1 MERSALEV
9 VRHCQGCSVSN
20 QREDTLVL
28 GGHRGVVERG
38 ATQRVSGA
46 NLAALTDHQVH
57 ALNVPADS
65 DKGTAGVMLYIH
77 VYNVHVHQAILW
89 ALNSNLRAIYRNH
102 T

>member
-1 MERSALEV
+1 MQFSYTFTP
-9 VRHCQGCSVSN
+9 CT
-20 QREDTLVL
+20 DTP
-28 GGHRGVVERG
+28 
-38 ATQRVSGA
+38 TYTYISGA
-46 NLAALTDHQVH
+46 NLAALTDYQVH

-65 DKGTAGVMLYIH
+65 DKGTAGVMLYIY